1 MERTQSDRIAW
12 LAGSV
17 LPHEPALRRWLQRRA
32 RFGVLGLSVDDIV
45 QEAYAKLSGLPSVDH
60 ILNPRS
66 YFFSTAHS
74 ILLQEIRR
82 QKVVPIDAIEA
93 GESFDVAGPEPSP
106 DQLFEAR
113 EELMMVIETINSLP
127 EKCRQVFILR
137 KIHGLSQR
145 DIAARLG
152 IAESTVE
159 KHLARGIRKLMDTHR
174 YGGIETRAAS
184 YENELGVSLNDC
196 RAPRKRHR

>member
-1 MERTQSDRIAW
+1 MERTQSERIAW
-12 LAGSV
+12 LARSV
-17 LPHEPALRRWLQRRA
+17 LPHEPALRRWLHRRA
-32 RFGVLGLSVDDIV
+32 RLSALGLSVDDIV
-45 QEAYAKLSGLPSVDH
+45 QEAYAKLSALPEVDH

-66 YFFSTAHS
+66 YFFSTAYS

-82 QKVVPIDAIEA
+82 QKVIPIDAIDA
-93 GESFDVAGPEPSP
+93 GDGVDVAGDEPSP
-106 DQLFEAR
+106 DKLVEVR

-145 DIAARLG
+145 EIAERLR

-174 YGGIETRAAS
+174 YGGIETPAAS
-184 YENELGVSLNDC
+184 YKDELGVSPHES
-196 RAPRKRHR
+196 RTPRKRNR